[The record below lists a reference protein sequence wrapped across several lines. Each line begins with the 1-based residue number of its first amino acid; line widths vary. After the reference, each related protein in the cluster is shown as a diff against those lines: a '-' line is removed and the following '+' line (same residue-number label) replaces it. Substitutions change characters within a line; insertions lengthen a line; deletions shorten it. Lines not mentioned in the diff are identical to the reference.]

1 MWVGWNLS
9 QTIRYEMPELQQCA
23 TQSFGCLPNNF
34 LRSFCYCNVNVI
46 VVFVS
51 CQNIYKK

>member
-51 CQNIYKK
+51 CQNIYK